1 MSKIPILVCKHDIQL
16 CQGKDFNDNRIL
28 YLHSLRVKT
37 SGIVFECDVSKEC
50 VYRIINLLHNKIN
63 NND

>member
-28 YLHSLRVKT
+28 YLHLF
-37 SGIVFECDVSKEC
+37 GIEVSDNIFECDVSKEC